1 MCKFRLETASVRK
14 SQSERRRAVSS
25 FHHWTARGH
34 IRSFT
39 LRVSIVDIFNRH
51 IYNASLKSALALPI

>member
-1 MCKFRLETASVRK
+1 
-14 SQSERRRAVSS
+14 
-25 FHHWTARGH
+25 
-34 IRSFT
+34 